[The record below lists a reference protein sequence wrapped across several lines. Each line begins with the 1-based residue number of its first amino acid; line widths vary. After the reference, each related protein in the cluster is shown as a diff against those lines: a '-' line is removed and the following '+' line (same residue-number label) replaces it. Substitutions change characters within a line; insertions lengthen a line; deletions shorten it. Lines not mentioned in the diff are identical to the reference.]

1 MERPRTEEEE
11 REYRRYL
18 HRLKRR
24 RERRRQ
30 IMIARAVVGTLGV
43 LLLLLMV
50 GLIRMGVRAIRND
63 GSSDTKNQKQVE
75 VSVAPTEKVPDYSVP
90 EGFEEYAD
98 KLEKMRKEY
107 PQVDN
112 ILQNLYEY
120 SESMLKLAANNP
132 DALDFVENY
141 PKHKSDIKP
150 SGSVTQEELDSSEKG
165 IPRFQQWDSRWGY
178 LTYGNDNIGING
190 CGPTCLSMVAAGLLK
205 DTSKSPDAIAEFSV
219 ENNYCT
225 VASGTAWSL
234 MSSGAKKLGLR
245 SESVVVGSDSI
256 KSALEKKQPVICS
269 MKPGD
274 FTTTGH
280 FIVLTGLTEDGKLM
294 LNDPN
299 SVTRSEKRWDINTVV
314 GQVKSAWTYTVP

>member
-43 LLLLLMV
+43 LILLLMV

-75 VSVAPTEKVPDYSVP
+75 ASVAPTEKVPDYSVP

-120 SESMLKLAANNP
+120 SESMLKMRSHMS
-132 DALDFVENY
+132 FYGGSRIVE
-141 PKHKSDIKP
+141 
-150 SGSVTQEELDSSEKG
+150 
-165 IPRFQQWDSRWGY
+165 GY
-178 LTYGNDNIGING
+178 LQIAG
-190 CGPTCLSMVAAGLLK
+190 C
-205 DTSKSPDAIAEFSV
+205 
-219 ENNYCT
+219 YCR
-225 VASGTAWSL
+225 V
-234 MSSGAKKLGLR
+234 
-245 SESVVVGSDSI
+245 
-256 KSALEKKQPVICS
+256 
-269 MKPGD
+269 
-274 FTTTGH
+274 
-280 FIVLTGLTEDGKLM
+280 
-294 LNDPN
+294 
-299 SVTRSEKRWDINTVV
+299 
-314 GQVKSAWTYTVP
+314 